1 MRAGEAAAG
10 CLLELVLPRAA
21 EVDGHPAD
29 VEQLGDALDR
39 GLERV
44 RDGELRRRLHD
55 HLEQRPRALE
65 LERELARPLA
75 GAQRVCGAHAERRE
89 PRELF
94 RLRLLSRRMEQLQ
107 NAQRRA
113 SQRQRGR
120 DRAILWQPGG
130 LCADRPRFGERPLG
144 DLAGRPEIGGCVDA
158 PRRCGD
164 EPFFAALPEDGG
176 RRPGDAGGEAN
187 HLGRGVFL
195 LHRDRERLTRQLE
208 RGTRERGDV
217 AVDCESAEEESGL
230 RGAQLGAEPLL
241 RAERLAGTE
250 QFERDGVP
258 VRPGRH

>member
-1 MRAGEAAAG
+1 M
-10 CLLELVLPRAA
+10 C
-21 EVDGHPAD
+21 
-29 VEQLGDALDR
+29 
-39 GLERV
+39 V
-44 RDGELRRRLHD
+44 RI
-55 HLEQRPRALE
+55 
-65 LERELARPLA
+65 LA
-75 GAQRVCGAHAERRE
+75 
-89 PRELF
+89 
-94 RLRLLSRRMEQLQ
+94 RRMEQLQ

-164 EPFFAALPEDGG
+164 EPFLAALPEDGG

-187 HLGRGVFL
+187 HLGRSVFL

-230 RGAQLGAEPLL
+230 RGAQLGTEPLL

-250 QFERDGVP
+250 QLERDGVP
-258 VRPGRH
+258 VRSGRHEEEPRGADVLADAAHRGGCAGKVVEGRFRQFRRRQHGSVELGRERPRRGDGNRLEPFAAVVERPDERDLGPRDRLRSLRQRP